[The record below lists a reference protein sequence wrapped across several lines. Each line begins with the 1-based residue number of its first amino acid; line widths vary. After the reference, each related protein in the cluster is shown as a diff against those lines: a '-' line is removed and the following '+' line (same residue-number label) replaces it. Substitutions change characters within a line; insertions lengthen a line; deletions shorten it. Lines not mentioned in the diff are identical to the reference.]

1 MRETR
6 EFYKVA
12 TFPKHF
18 SHKFKSKMKIT
29 LHMTDADYASLLKG
43 TCRLRGSIGLLSPSE
58 GTFNLHASSGGRGR
72 REYRKLPHG
81 CVSLSAENLRLTL
94 NVSLNEHGIKP
105 AKVLIDESKMASRF
119 ANHMYID
126 NLLKTIEE

>member
-1 MRETR
+1 
-6 EFYKVA
+6 
-12 TFPKHF
+12 
-18 SHKFKSKMKIT
+18 MKIT
-29 LHMTDADYASLLKG
+29 LNISDADYASLLNG
-43 TCRLRGSIGLLSPSE
+43 TCRLRGSIGLLSPTE
-58 GTFNLHASSGGRGR
+58 GTFNLHASTGGRGH